1 MCSGDAA
8 QEDKNSA
15 KGDGVQEQTGFLFCA
30 YEGEYC
36 GCAGTLRYGT
46 ENVFRDVELPEHVQ
60 GVECSSVLL
69 ADPTWLADPAPGQ
82 EKQCH
87 CEPREAGVERGRQEE
102 RRLSDENSGV
112 VVAARP
118 LLDRQSWS
126 NGGVHAHS
134 ITRTDARAHAWTNGP
149 IARTDA
155 RVHVQERGKS
165 LLPHIQVL
173 RPNVE
178 VPYAAGSDIWER
190 MIIFSVQGVSVDDI
204 ESCQLDFFSSWVHI
218 LQWSLEELLQKGGCE
233 FGVRKCYPQ
242 SLYTLD
248 QSTCFDASDVT
259 LFCNIAYN
267 DHPVDTPVV
276 LIELALRC
284 HDLHVWANVPPFY
297 TGR

>member
-1 MCSGDAA
+1 MCPGDAD

-36 GCAGTLRYGT
+36 GCAGGTLRYGT

-69 ADPTWLADPAPGQ
+69 ADPTWLADSAPGQ

-87 CEPREAGVERGRQEE
+87 CEPREAGDERQERRGRQEDG
-102 RRLSDENSGV
+102 RLSGV
-112 VVAARP
+112 VVVARP

-126 NGGVHAHS
+126 NGRVHAHS
-134 ITRTDARAHAWTNGP
+134 IS
-149 IARTDA
+149 RTDA
-155 RVHVQERGKS
+155 RVTARERGKS

-178 VPYAAGSDIWER
+178 MPYATGSDIWQR
-190 MIIFSVQGVSVDDI
+190 MIIFTVQGVSVADL
-204 ESCQLDFFSSWVHI
+204 ESCRLDFFSSWVHI
-218 LQWSLEELLQKGGCE
+218 LQWSLEELLHKGSCE

-242 SLYTLD
+242 SLYTMD

-259 LFCNIAYN
+259 LFCNVAYN

-284 HDLHVWANVPPFY
+284 QDLHVWANY
-297 TGR
+297 TGRQNG